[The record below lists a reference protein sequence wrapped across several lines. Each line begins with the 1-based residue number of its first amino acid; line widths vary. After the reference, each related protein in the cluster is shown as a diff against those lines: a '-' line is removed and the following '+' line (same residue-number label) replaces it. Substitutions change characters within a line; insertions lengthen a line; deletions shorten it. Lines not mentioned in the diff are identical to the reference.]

1 MYNNKTVKELRQ
13 ILEEHNCAIPNGAKK
28 NDLVELVEAVMA
40 KDEDFVTSQV
50 VSDVFDDVEIFD
62 DEETLEEPAVIK
74 EGSNESNRPSMFSD
88 EWNEY
93 VMAHFHSNEL
103 IDGNPICAGLR
114 RVAELLLGD
123 IVESGPEQV
132 FPATDG
138 LAPDRAT
145 VVFKVVFDWMNTG
158 QVRTFKE
165 VADVWH
171 GNTDDLF
178 CAHPVAT
185 ASTRAEGRA
194 LRKALK
200 IRCLAA
206 EELAKKDI
214 VNIVQ
219 ESVKKAPTSGDYEA
233 DRQISS
239 QQIQFIDNKCSTL
252 DIDAFGFINMGEHT
266 YSTISEVTKDC
277 AKKMV
282 KALNAYQ
289 QGTEIPEKIKG
300 YKANW
305 RE

>member
-1 MYNNKTVKELRQ
+1 MYSNKTIKELKQ
-13 ILEEHNCAIPNGAKK
+13 LLEEHNCAVPNGAKK
-28 NDLVELVEAVMA
+28 KDLVELVEAIMS
-40 KDEDFVTSQV
+40 KDEDFVTMQV
-50 VSDVFDDVEIFD
+50 GNEFDIF
-62 DEETLEEPAVIK
+62 EETATKEEAAIIK
-74 EGSNESNRPSMFSD
+74 EVVGSTNEENRPSMFSD
-88 EWNEY
+88 EWNPY
-93 VMAHFHSNEL
+93 VMAHFHTNEL

-123 IVESGPEQV
+123 IIESGPEQV

-138 LAPDRAT
+138 MAPDRAT

-158 QVRTFKE
+158 QQRVFKE

-200 IRCLAA
+200 LRCLAA

-219 ESVKKAPTSGDYEA
+219 ESVKQVPTSGDYQPNA
-233 DRQISS
+233 GISS
-239 QQIQFIDNKCSTL
+239 QQIAFIDQKCNQL
-252 DIDAFGFINMGEHT
+252 DVDVMAFINMGNGN
-266 YSTISEVTKDC
+266 YNDISNVTKDN
-277 AKKMV
+277 AKKMIKV
-282 KALNAYQ
+282 LNNYQ
-289 QGTEIPEKIKG
+289 NGETIPDNIKNYKI
-300 YKANW
+300 NW
-305 RE
+305 RQ